1 MDDRNATHRRLST
14 ILRHV
19 KKSITAMDV
28 KLWQQPALG
37 KREEAAAQENPKDL
51 KLPVSPSREFVS
63 RALVSSRKQVK
74 QYERLSPL
82 VPQTRA
88 LGSYSHVRKGDC
100 VVAFSRCDIYS
111 IKKEIESSC
120 KHNCSVVYGSLPPK
134 TRTKQAALFNDVVS
148 GSDILVASD
157 VVGMGLNLNIRRII
171 FSTLEYFDGT
181 SMRALTVAEI
191 KQNCR
196 LNRQIWIQVSRGCY
210 NMFGQRG
217 SSIASPLPRSSDMP
231 P

>member
-1 MDDRNATHRRLST
+1 MIACRDRGFSF
-14 ILRHV
+14 I
-19 KKSITAMDV
+19 
-28 KLWQQPALG
+28 
-37 KREEAAAQENPKDL
+37 
-51 KLPVSPSREFVS
+51 
-63 RALVSSRKQVK
+63 RALLGLAVDELHSLCGDPVAVSIVDQILATTGDTFEVK